1 MKNLTWQNPEQL
13 FVAQE
18 LINKVKSKC
27 CGIKGNM
34 ELNTIQQLLQKAQPI
49 LQKSKAEKKER
60 EAKGEYFNVFENLHF
75 TRPEEHLHTPFL
87 RMLLDKDANHG
98 VGKGFLEAFLKMVVK
113 ELKPDFQYD
122 INSSHIEYK
131 DKYIG
136 EVKISEKDG
145 ESTGGEIDI
154 FLYDEKGHA
163 IIIENKFDRYG
174 NPAQEQPRQ
183 LERYHN
189 FGKKEYKDKFILI
202 YLTPSG
208 QEASED
214 STGPNKITYYPMS
227 YDLSDNKPNILS
239 WLAECL
245 NISKGCP
252 RIHEVIKQYITFI
265 KDTRHIMEEKYQ
277 NDFLKLVLEPKNLDV
292 AFEIIRN
299 CQKIKEAIREEFC
312 KQLVS
317 LAGEYGL
324 ELLKND
330 DGYGNII
337 TWDNDNGGWMT
348 FVGKKKHQSQV
359 EPQVGFKVGNYS
371 RTNSNLK
378 PEYGG
383 MLYGLSIIN
392 EDDSNLEDMQKV
404 FKIGLSK
411 SEEQPLFG
419 PWNYWHQLPDG
430 KDIKKDFPWG
440 YSFLSDEKRTW
451 KKNWYDWDDLQT
463 LADMRNGKMLDFM
476 RTRFEILKNNGIIDK
491 L

>member
-1 MKNLTWQNPEQL
+1 MDLK
-13 FVAQE
+13 A
-18 LINKVKSKC
+18 
-27 CGIKGNM
+27 
-34 ELNTIQQLLQKAQPI
+34 IQQLLQNAQPI
-49 LQKSKAEKKER
+49 LQKSKAEMEER

-98 VGKGFLEAFLKMVVK
+98 VGKGFLEAFLKMVEK
-113 ELKPDFQYD
+113 YLKSDFQYD
-122 INSSHIEYK
+122 INSSHVEYQDVYLGCK
-131 DKYIG
+131 
-136 EVKISEKDG
+136 EISEDG
-145 ESTGGEIDI
+145 TSTGGKIDI
-154 FLYDEKGHA
+154 LLHDDKKHA

-174 NPAQEQPRQ
+174 NPAQDQEKQ
-183 LERYHN
+183 LERYYN
-189 FGKKEYKDKFILI
+189 YGQKYKDFILI

-208 QEASED
+208 QDASEY
-214 STGPNKITYYPMS
+214 STGSNKITYYPMS
-227 YDLSDNKPNILS
+227 YDLSDDKPNILF
-239 WLAECL
+239 WLDECL

-252 RIHEVIKQYITFI
+252 RIHEVIKQYITFV
-265 KDTRHIMEEKYQ
+265 KNTRQIMEEMDQK
-277 NDFLKLVLEPKNLDV
+277 DFLKLVLEPKNLDV

-324 ELLKND
+324 ELLNND
-330 DGYGNII
+330 NGYGNII

-392 EDDSNLEDMQKV
+392 EDDSNLEDLQKI
-404 FKIGLSK
+404 FKKALSK

-451 KKNWYDWDDLQT
+451 KKNWFDWDDPQT
-463 LADMRNGKMLDFM
+463 LIDMRNGKMLEFM
-476 RTRFEILKNNGIIDK
+476 KTRFEILKKYNIICY

>member
-1 MKNLTWQNPEQL
+1 MDLK
-13 FVAQE
+13 A
-18 LINKVKSKC
+18 
-27 CGIKGNM
+27 
-34 ELNTIQQLLQKAQPI
+34 IQQLLQEAQPI

-60 EAKGEYFNVFENLHF
+60 EAKGEYFNVFEKLHF

-98 VGKGFLEAFLKMVVK
+98 VGKGFLEAFLKKVVK
-113 ELKPDFQYD
+113 KLKPDFQYD

-208 QEASED
+208 REASED

-265 KDTRHIMEEKYQ
+265 KDTRHIMEENYQ
-277 NDFLKLVLEPKNLDV
+277 KELLNLLLSKDNLDV
-292 AFEIIRN
+292 TLRILRDE
-299 CQKIKEAIREEFC
+299 QMIKEKIRRDFC
-312 KQLVS
+312 DQLVK

-324 ELLKND
+324 ELRGQYQYD
-330 DGYGNII
+330 DNIV
-337 TWDNDNGGWMT
+337 TWNKDNGWMI
-348 FVGKKKHQSQV
+348 FVGKEKRQSQI
-359 EPQVGFKVGNYS
+359 GFVIGNYS
-371 RTNSNLK
+371 RTNS
-378 PEYGG
+378 EYGG
-383 MLYGLSIIN
+383 MLYGLSVIN
-392 EDDSNLEDMQKV
+392 ADYSNLEELQKV
-404 FKIGLSK
+404 FKIESDNPD
-411 SEEQPLFG
+411 EQPLVR
-419 PWNYWHQLPDG
+419 DE
-430 KDIKKDFPWG
+430 KDYPQFPENKGNIKNDFPLG
-440 YSFLSDEKRTW
+440 YSFLYDENRAW

>member
-1 MKNLTWQNPEQL
+1 MDLK
-13 FVAQE
+13 A
-18 LINKVKSKC
+18 
-27 CGIKGNM
+27 
-34 ELNTIQQLLQKAQPI
+34 IQQLLQEAQPI

-98 VGKGFLEAFLKMVVK
+98 VGKGFLEAFLKMVK
-113 ELKPDFQYD
+113 EELKLDFQYD
-122 INSSHIEYK
+122 VNSSHVEYK

-163 IIIENKFDRYG
+163 IIIENKFDRYDKR
-174 NPAQEQPRQ
+174 AQEQPIQ

-189 FGKKEYKDKFILI
+189 FGKKEYKDNFILI

-208 QEASED
+208 QDASEY
-214 STGPNKITYYPMS
+214 STGPNKITCYPLS
-227 YDLSDNKPNILS
+227 YDKYDNKPNILS
-239 WLAECL
+239 WLEKCL
-245 NISKGCP
+245 DISKGCP

-265 KDTRHIMEEKYQ
+265 KDTRHIMEENYQ
-277 NDFLKLVLEPKNLDV
+277 KELLNLLLSEENVDV
-292 AFEIIRN
+292 TLGILRDG
-299 CQKIKEAIREEFC
+299 QKIKEKIRRDFC
-312 KQLVS
+312 NQLEK

-324 ELLKND
+324 ELREQYD
-330 DGYGNII
+330 GNIA
-337 TWDNDNGGWMT
+337 TWNSDYGWMI
-348 FVGKKKHQSQV
+348 FVGKKRHQSQV
-359 EPQVGFKVGNYS
+359 GFVVGNFS
-371 RTNSNLK
+371 RPNSK
-378 PEYGG
+378 KGG

-392 EDDSNLEDMQKV
+392 GDYSNLEELKHK
-404 FKIGLSK
+404 FKIESGNPDDEYPKFSQEKEPSQLS
-411 SEEQPLFG
+411 EGQ
-419 PWNYWHQLPDG
+419 W
-430 KDIKKDFPWG
+430 KDFPWG
-440 YSFLSDEKRTW
+440 FSYLTDENREW

>member
-1 MKNLTWQNPEQL
+1 
-13 FVAQE
+13 
-18 LINKVKSKC
+18 
-27 CGIKGNM
+27 M
-34 ELNTIQQLLQKAQPI
+34 ELNAIQQLLLKAQPI

-75 TRPEEHLHTPFL
+75 SRPEEHLHTPFL

-98 VGKGFLEAFLKMVVK
+98 VGKGFLEAFLDLIVK
-113 ELKPDFQYD
+113 KLNSDFQYD
-122 INSSHIEYK
+122 VNSSHVEYK

-174 NPAQEQPRQ
+174 NPAQEQPRH

-208 QEASED
+208 QDASEY

-239 WLAECL
+239 WLDSCL
-245 NISKGCP
+245 DISKGCP

-277 NDFLKLVLEPKNLDV
+277 KELLDLLLSKDNLDV
-292 AFEIIRN
+292 TLRILRDE
-299 CQKIKEAIREEFC
+299 QMIKEKIRRDFC
-312 KQLVS
+312 DQLVK

-324 ELLKND
+324 ELREQYD
-330 DGYGNII
+330 SNIA
-337 TWDNDNGGWMT
+337 TWNSDYGWMI
-348 FVGKKKHQSQV
+348 FVGKKRHQSQV
-359 EPQVGFKVGNYS
+359 GFVVGNYS
-371 RTNSNLK
+371 RTNS
-378 PEYGG
+378 EYGG

-392 EDDSNLEDMQKV
+392 GYFSNLGELKNV
-404 FKIGLSK
+404 FKIESSDPNDQPMIT
-411 SEEQPLFG
+411 SEKE
-419 PWNYWHQLPDG
+419 YHQLPENKG
-430 KDIKKDFPWG
+430 NFEREFPFG
-440 YSFLSDEKRTW
+440 YSFLYDEDRAMV
-451 KKNWYDWDDLQT
+451 KKWYDWDDVQT
-463 LADMRNGKMLDFM
+463 LADMHNGKMLKFM
-476 RTRFEILKNNGIIDK
+476 ETRFEILKKNGIIDK

>member
-1 MKNLTWQNPEQL
+1 
-13 FVAQE
+13 
-18 LINKVKSKC
+18 
-27 CGIKGNM
+27 M

-98 VGKGFLEAFLKMVVK
+98 VGKGFLEAFLKMVKK
-113 ELKPDFQYD
+113 ELKLDFQYD

-214 STGPNKITYYPMS
+214 STGPDKITYYPIS

-239 WLAECL
+239 WLDECL
-245 NISKGCP
+245 KISKGCP

>member
-1 MKNLTWQNPEQL
+1 MDLK
-13 FVAQE
+13 A
-18 LINKVKSKC
+18 
-27 CGIKGNM
+27 
-34 ELNTIQQLLQKAQPI
+34 IQQLLQEAQPI

-98 VGKGFLEAFLKMVVK
+98 VGKGFLEAFLKMVKK
-113 ELKPDFQYD
+113 ELKLDFQYD
-122 INSSHIEYK
+122 VNSSHIEYK

-174 NPAQEQPRQ
+174 NPAQDQPRQ

-189 FGKKEYKDKFILI
+189 FGKKEYKDKFILV

-208 QEASED
+208 REASED

-265 KDTRHIMEEKYQ
+265 KDTRHIMEENYQ
-277 NDFLKLVLEPKNLDV
+277 KELLNLLLSKDNLDV
-292 AFEIIRN
+292 TLRILRDE
-299 CQKIKEAIREEFC
+299 QMIKEKIRRDFC
-312 KQLVS
+312 DQLVK

-324 ELLKND
+324 ELREQYD
-330 DGYGNII
+330 GNIV
-337 TWDNDNGGWMT
+337 TWNSDYGWMI
-348 FVGKKKHQSQV
+348 FVGKKRHQSQV
-359 EPQVGFKVGNYS
+359 GFVVGNFS
-371 RTNSNLK
+371 RPNSK
-378 PEYGG
+378 KGG

-392 EDDSNLEDMQKV
+392 GDYSNLEELKHK
-404 FKIGLSK
+404 FKIESGNPDDEYPKFSQEKEPSQLS
-411 SEEQPLFG
+411 EGQ
-419 PWNYWHQLPDG
+419 W
-430 KDIKKDFPWG
+430 KDFPWG
-440 YSFLSDEKRTW
+440 FSYLTDENREW

-476 RTRFEILKNNGIIDK
+476 RTRFGILKNNGIIDK

>member
-1 MKNLTWQNPEQL
+1 MDLK
-13 FVAQE
+13 A
-18 LINKVKSKC
+18 
-27 CGIKGNM
+27 
-34 ELNTIQQLLQKAQPI
+34 IQQLLQEAQPI

-98 VGKGFLEAFLKMVVK
+98 VGKGFLEAFLKMVKK
-113 ELKPDFQYD
+113 ELKLDFQYD
-122 INSSHIEYK
+122 VNSSHVEYK

-208 QEASED
+208 REASED

-252 RIHEVIKQYITFI
+252 RIHEVIKQYITYI
-265 KDTRHIMEEKYQ
+265 KNTRQIMEKEDQKE
-277 NDFLKLVLEPKNLDV
+277 LLNLLLSEENVDV
-292 AFEIIRN
+292 TLGILRDG
-299 CQKIKEAIREEFC
+299 QKIKEKIRRDFC
-312 KQLVS
+312 NQLEK

-324 ELLKND
+324 ELREQYD
-330 DGYGNII
+330 GNIA
-337 TWDNDNGGWMT
+337 TWNSDYGWMI
-348 FVGKKKHQSQV
+348 FVGKKRHQSQV
-359 EPQVGFKVGNYS
+359 GFVVGNFS
-371 RTNSNLK
+371 RPNSK
-378 PEYGG
+378 KGG

-392 EDDSNLEDMQKV
+392 GDYSNLEELKHK
-404 FKIGLSK
+404 FKIESGNPDDEYPKFSQEKEPSQLS
-411 SEEQPLFG
+411 EGQ
-419 PWNYWHQLPDG
+419 W
-430 KDIKKDFPWG
+430 KDFPWG
-440 YSFLSDEKRTW
+440 FSYLTDENREW

>member
-1 MKNLTWQNPEQL
+1 MDLK
-13 FVAQE
+13 A
-18 LINKVKSKC
+18 
-27 CGIKGNM
+27 
-34 ELNTIQQLLQKAQPI
+34 IQQLLQEAQPI

-208 QEASED
+208 REASED

-239 WLAECL
+239 WLDECL
-245 NISKGCP
+245 DISKGCP

-265 KDTRHIMEEKYQ
+265 KDTRQIMEKEDQKE
-277 NDFLKLVLEPKNLDV
+277 LLNLLLSEENVDV
-292 AFEIIRN
+292 TLGILRDG
-299 CQKIKEAIREEFC
+299 QKIKEKIRRDFC
-312 KQLVS
+312 NQLEK
-317 LAGEYGL
+317 LASEYGL
-324 ELLKND
+324 ELREQYD
-330 DGYGNII
+330 GNIA
-337 TWDNDNGGWMT
+337 TWNSDYGWMI
-348 FVGKKKHQSQV
+348 FVGKKRHQSQV
-359 EPQVGFKVGNYS
+359 GFVVGNFS
-371 RTNSNLK
+371 RPNSK
-378 PEYGG
+378 KGG

-392 EDDSNLEDMQKV
+392 GDYSNLEELKHK
-404 FKIGLSK
+404 FKIELGNPDDEYPKFSQEKEPSQLS
-411 SEEQPLFG
+411 EGQ
-419 PWNYWHQLPDG
+419 W
-430 KDIKKDFPWG
+430 KDFPWG
-440 YSFLSDEKRTW
+440 FSYLTDENREW

-476 RTRFEILKNNGIIDK
+476 RTRFEILKKSGIIDK

>member
-1 MKNLTWQNPEQL
+1 MDLK
-13 FVAQE
+13 A
-18 LINKVKSKC
+18 
-27 CGIKGNM
+27 
-34 ELNTIQQLLQKAQPI
+34 IQQLLQEAQPI
-49 LQKSKAEKKER
+49 IQKSKAEKKER

>member
-1 MKNLTWQNPEQL
+1 MDLK
-13 FVAQE
+13 A
-18 LINKVKSKC
+18 
-27 CGIKGNM
+27 
-34 ELNTIQQLLQKAQPI
+34 IQQLLQEAQPI

-75 TRPEEHLHTPFL
+75 TRHEEHLHTPFL

-98 VGKGFLEAFLKMVVK
+98 VGKGFLEAFLKMVKK
-113 ELKPDFQYD
+113 ELKLDFQYD
-122 INSSHIEYK
+122 VNSSHIEYK

-174 NPAQEQPRQ
+174 NPAQDQPRQ

-189 FGKKEYKDKFILI
+189 FGKKEYKDKFILV

-208 QEASED
+208 REASED

-265 KDTRHIMEEKYQ
+265 KDTRHIMEENYQ
-277 NDFLKLVLEPKNLDV
+277 KELLNLLLSKDNLDV
-292 AFEIIRN
+292 TLRILRDE
-299 CQKIKEAIREEFC
+299 QMIKEKIRRDFC
-312 KQLVS
+312 DQLVK

-324 ELLKND
+324 ELREQYD
-330 DGYGNII
+330 GNIV
-337 TWDNDNGGWMT
+337 TWNSDYGWMI
-348 FVGKKKHQSQV
+348 FVGKKRHQSQV
-359 EPQVGFKVGNYS
+359 GFVVGNFS
-371 RTNSNLK
+371 RPNSK
-378 PEYGG
+378 KGG

-392 EDDSNLEDMQKV
+392 GDYSNLEELKHK
-404 FKIGLSK
+404 FKIESGNPDDEYPKFSQEKEPSQLS
-411 SEEQPLFG
+411 EGQ
-419 PWNYWHQLPDG
+419 W
-430 KDIKKDFPWG
+430 KDFPWG
-440 YSFLSDEKRTW
+440 FSYLTDENREW

-476 RTRFEILKNNGIIDK
+476 RTRFGILKNNGIIDK

>member
-1 MKNLTWQNPEQL
+1 MALK
-13 FVAQE
+13 A
-18 LINKVKSKC
+18 
-27 CGIKGNM
+27 
-34 ELNTIQQLLQKAQPI
+34 IQQLLQEAQPI

-98 VGKGFLEAFLKMVVK
+98 VGKGFLEAFLKMVKK
-113 ELKPDFQYD
+113 ELKLDFQYD
-122 INSSHIEYK
+122 VNSSHIEYK

-174 NPAQEQPRQ
+174 NPAQDQPRQ

-189 FGKKEYKDKFILI
+189 FGKKEYKDKFILV

-208 QEASED
+208 REASED

-265 KDTRHIMEEKYQ
+265 KDTRHIMEENYQ
-277 NDFLKLVLEPKNLDV
+277 KELLNLLLSKDNLDV
-292 AFEIIRN
+292 TLRILRDE
-299 CQKIKEAIREEFC
+299 QMIKEKIRRDFC
-312 KQLVS
+312 DQLVK

-324 ELLKND
+324 ELREQYD
-330 DGYGNII
+330 GNIV
-337 TWDNDNGGWMT
+337 TWNSDYGWMI
-348 FVGKKKHQSQV
+348 FVGKKRHQSQV
-359 EPQVGFKVGNYS
+359 GFVVGNFS
-371 RTNSNLK
+371 RPNSK
-378 PEYGG
+378 KGG

-392 EDDSNLEDMQKV
+392 GDYSNLEELKHK
-404 FKIGLSK
+404 FKIESGNPDDEYPKFSQEKEPSQLS
-411 SEEQPLFG
+411 EGQ
-419 PWNYWHQLPDG
+419 W
-430 KDIKKDFPWG
+430 KDFPWG
-440 YSFLSDEKRTW
+440 FSYLTDENREW

-476 RTRFEILKNNGIIDK
+476 RTRFGILKNNGIIDK

>member
-1 MKNLTWQNPEQL
+1 MDLK
-13 FVAQE
+13 A
-18 LINKVKSKC
+18 
-27 CGIKGNM
+27 
-34 ELNTIQQLLQKAQPI
+34 IQQLLQEAQPI
-49 LQKSKAEKKER
+49 LQKSKAENKER
-60 EAKGEYFNVFENLHF
+60 EAKGEYFSVFENLHF
-75 TRPEEHLHTPFL
+75 TCPEEHLHTPFL

-98 VGKGFLEAFLKMVVK
+98 VGKGFLEAFLKMVK
-113 ELKPDFQYD
+113 EALKPDFQYD
-122 INSSHIEYK
+122 VNSSHVEYK

-189 FGKKEYKDKFILI
+189 FGKKEYKDNFILI

-208 QEASED
+208 QDASEY
-214 STGPNKITYYPMS
+214 STGPNKITCYPLS
-227 YDLSDNKPNILS
+227 YDKYDNKPNILS
-239 WLAECL
+239 WLEKCL
-245 NISKGCP
+245 DISKGCP

-265 KDTRHIMEEKYQ
+265 KDTRHIMEENYQ
-277 NDFLKLVLEPKNLDV
+277 KELLNLLLSEENVDV
-292 AFEIIRN
+292 TLGILRDE
-299 CQKIKEAIREEFC
+299 QMIKEKIRRDFC
-312 KQLVS
+312 KQLVD

-324 ELLKND
+324 ELREQYNA
-330 DGYGNII
+330 NIV
-337 TWDNDNGGWMT
+337 TWNSDYGWMI
-348 FVGKKKHQSQV
+348 FVGKRKHQKPV
-359 EPQVGFKVGNYS
+359 KPQVGFKVGYYS
-371 RTNSNLK
+371 RVDSNLK

-392 EDDSNLEDMQKV
+392 GDHSNLEKLQKN
-404 FKIGLSK
+404 FKIES
-411 SEEQPLFG
+411 SNSNDQPLFG

-451 KKNWYDWDDLQT
+451 KKNWFDWDDPQT
-463 LADMRNGKMLDFM
+463 LVDMRNGKMLEFM
-476 RTRFEILKNNGIIDK
+476 KTRFEILKKYNIICY

>member
-1 MKNLTWQNPEQL
+1 MDLK
-13 FVAQE
+13 A
-18 LINKVKSKC
+18 
-27 CGIKGNM
+27 
-34 ELNTIQQLLQKAQPI
+34 IQQLLQEAQQI
-49 LQKSKAEKKER
+49 LQKSKAEMKER

-113 ELKPDFQYD
+113 ELKSDFQYD
-122 INSSHIEYK
+122 INSSHVEYK

-189 FGKKEYKDKFILI
+189 FGKKEYKDNFILI

-208 QEASED
+208 RDASEY
-214 STGPNKITYYPMS
+214 STGPNKITYYPLS
-227 YDLSDNKPNILS
+227 YDIYDNKPNILS
-239 WLAECL
+239 WLDACL
-245 NISKGCP
+245 KKSKGCP
-252 RIHEVIKQYITFI
+252 RIYEVIKQYITFI
-265 KDTRHIMEEKYQ
+265 QNTRQIMEEKDQ
-277 NDFLKLVLEPKNLDV
+277 KDFLELVLKSENLN
-292 AFEIIRN
+292 AALEIISN

-312 KQLVS
+312 KQLEN

-324 ELLKND
+324 ELRKD
-330 DGYGNII
+330 DNGYGNII
-337 TWDNDNGGWMT
+337 KWDNDNSSWMI
-348 FVGKKKHQSQV
+348 FVGKKKRQSQV
-359 EPQVGFKVGNYS
+359 GFVVGNFS
-371 RTNSNLK
+371 RTKPNLK
-378 PEYGG
+378 PVYGG

-392 EDDSNLEDMQKV
+392 GDYSNLEELQKV
-404 FKIGLSK
+404 FKIELSK

-419 PWNYWHQLPDG
+419 PEKNNWHQLPNG
-430 KDIKKDFPWG
+430 RDIKKEFPWG
-440 YSFLSDEKRTW
+440 YSFLSGKERNWD
-451 KKNWYDWDDLQT
+451 KKWFDWDDLQT
-463 LADMRNGKMLDFM
+463 LADMHNGEMLDFM
-476 RTRFEILKNNGIIDK
+476 RTRFEILKKCGIIDK